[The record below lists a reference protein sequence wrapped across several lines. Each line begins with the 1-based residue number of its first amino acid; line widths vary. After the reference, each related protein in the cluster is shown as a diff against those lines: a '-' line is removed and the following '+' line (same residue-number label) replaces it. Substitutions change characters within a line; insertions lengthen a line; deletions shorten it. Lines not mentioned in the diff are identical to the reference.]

1 MIAFHK
7 LCKGEVM
14 TTNESSVT
22 RWFFDPLK
30 PNAHQE
36 WQIKRGDEWVTDENR
51 EAPTMTE
58 EALIE
63 AWFKVLLLDTW
74 KDKRAVSTIARHFN
88 TTIRNVK
95 TQRAY
100 INSKNEKSGDS
111 KFAILLPEL
120 PDFTDYEQSR
130 IDKASAVRTPQD
142 LFDAMPPELRKK
154 ALAFMKSQ
162 S

>member
-1 MIAFHK
+1 MSSQDK
-7 LCKGEVM
+7 L
-14 TTNESSVT
+14 VT

-36 WQIKRGDEWVTDENR
+36 WQFKKGDEWFIEEDR
-51 EAPTMTE
+51 DAPTMTTE
-58 EALIE
+58 SLIE

-74 KDKRAVSTIARHFN
+74 EGKRAISTIAKHFD

-100 INSKNEKSGDS
+100 INSKNQTSKDS
-111 KFAILLPEL
+111 VYDTLLPEL
-120 PDFTDYEQSR
+120 PDFTPHEQSR
-130 IDKASAVRTPQD
+130 IDKARADRTPQD

-154 ALAFMKSQ
+154 AMAFMKKGKQ
-162 S
+162 SNLPFA